1 MVVIG
6 GYQRESTNTISAMTL
21 EEYHGL
27 MHVAVHCLDVPTD
40 GSTKVSLTCEL
51 RRLVV
56 VLHFLPGSIRVG
68 QDISNLQRLF
78 VVPYFMPGSIRIG
91 LLISERSPEVG
102 CCFVF
107 RIRLYPCWAAYQRSR
122 LFVVS
127 YFMPGSIRI
136 GLLISERSLEVDC
149 CFVFHARLDPSWA
162 AAQTKTD
169 TVWAKSSLEYC
180 NAKKSYERSHPLTPY
195 PPLA

>member
-40 GSTKVSLTCEL
+40 GSTQVSLTCE
-51 RRLVV
+51 
-56 VLHFLPGSIRVG
+56 
-68 QDISNLQRLF
+68 
-78 VVPYFMPGSIRIG
+78 
-91 LLISERSPEVG
+91 RSPEIG

-107 RIRLYPCWAAYQRSR
+107 HIWLYPCWAAYQRYR

-136 GLLISERSLEVDC
+136 GLLISERSPEVDC
-149 CFVFHARLDPSWA
+149 CFVFHTRLDPSWA

-169 TVWAKSSLEYC
+169 AVRAKSSLEYC